1 VAAGAGRG
9 AADGVSPMLP
19 YDLIPLIAVIWL
31 TVRHV
36 RSPNASTQSKS
47 VVVSLAVLT
56 VLIGRV
62 IPASLPLTVLLQIAI
77 CAYIIL
83 HQMIVTH
90 DEQQVQ
96 R

>member
-1 VAAGAGRG
+1 
-9 AADGVSPMLP
+9 MLP
-19 YDLIPLIAVIWL
+19 YDLIPLVAVIWL

-36 RSPNASTQSKS
+36 RSPSTSTQSKA
-47 VVVSLAVLT
+47 VVVSLT
-56 VLIGRV
+56 VLSFMIGRF
-62 IPASLPLTVLLQIAI
+62 IPASLPFTVLLQIAI

-90 DEQQVQ
+90 DGQQVQ